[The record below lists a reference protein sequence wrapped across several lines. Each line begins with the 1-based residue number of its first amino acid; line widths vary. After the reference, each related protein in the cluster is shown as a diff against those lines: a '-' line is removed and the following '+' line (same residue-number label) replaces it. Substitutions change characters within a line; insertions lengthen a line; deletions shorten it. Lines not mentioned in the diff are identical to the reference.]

1 MIYLF
6 FLPSDIENALI
17 YKESPNV
24 EILNYFRKKYP
35 DIEWVF
41 EYLYQRDFKKFDIEK
56 LINLNAKK
64 RYITSILNVL
74 LEDLSK
80 KKSQR

>member
-24 EILNYFRKKYP
+24 EILNYFRKK
-35 DIEWVF
+35 I
-41 EYLYQRDFKKFDIEK
+41 
-56 LINLNAKK
+56 
-64 RYITSILNVL
+64 S
-74 LEDLSK
+74 
-80 KKSQR
+80 